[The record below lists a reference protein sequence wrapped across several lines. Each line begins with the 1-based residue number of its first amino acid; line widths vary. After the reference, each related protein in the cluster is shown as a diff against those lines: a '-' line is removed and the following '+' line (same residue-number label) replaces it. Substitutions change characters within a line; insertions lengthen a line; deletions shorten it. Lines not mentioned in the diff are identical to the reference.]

1 MTRTARRCCDGLTFI
16 VLGALALLGCQNFRG
31 SSRVWTPESAELV
44 PVDLTEPETRPGEQ
58 PKSAAVTAHREPVA
72 EIATETDAVRG
83 ERLRQQL
90 EPLARQLAG
99 VAGKPGLSF
108 SVEVLKSARPRIY
121 HCDDGQVFVST
132 GLLDRLESA
141 DELAAVLA
149 LEMAEALIEQQAPM
163 AGRPDLPATGPDD
176 ELRERALRDKIA
188 RSTSPASQR
197 QIEWLAGQ
205 LLERA
210 GLHAAQVPTA
220 VARLK
225 ALEAGEAPAMD
236 VTRPPGRTTF

>member
-1 MTRTARRCCDGLTFI
+1 MTRTARRCCDALTFMA
-16 VLGALALLGCQNFRG
+16 LGALAILGCQNFRG
-31 SSRVWTPESAELV
+31 SPRTWTPPSAELIRA
-44 PVDLTEPETRPGEQ
+44 DLTEPQTRPDE
-58 PKSAAVTAHREPVA
+58 PPPAAATAHREPVR

-90 EPLARQLAG
+90 EPLARQLAS
-99 VAGKPGLSF
+99 VAAKPGLSF
-108 SVEVLKSARPRIY
+108 TVEVLKSARPRIY

-132 GLLDRLESA
+132 GLLDHLESA

-149 LEMAEALIEQQAPM
+149 LEMAEALIEQQAPT
-163 AGRPDLPATGPDD
+163 ASRPELPATGPDD
-176 ELRERALRDKIA
+176 EFRERALRDKIA

-197 QIEWLAGQ
+197 QMEWLAGQ

-210 GLHAAQVPTA
+210 GLHAAEVPTA
-220 VARLK
+220 VARLR
-225 ALEAGEAPAMD
+225 ALESGESPALD